1 MSRDPQQLRSC
12 SSTSGLDAGACIET
26 FDNNQNIPRTI
37 ANPRTHPVTNKIQV
51 FMDPTLLT
59 LLTGASGG
67 AVVAVV
73 SGVFSLISASNKD
86 KAESN
91 RQLRELATKLTL
103 EQWPSDKAE
112 WDEERKKLLPSV
124 PEALKPMLPRANITN
139 TYSKV
144 ISALREK

>member
-1 MSRDPQQLRSC
+1 
-12 SSTSGLDAGACIET
+12 
-26 FDNNQNIPRTI
+26 
-37 ANPRTHPVTNKIQV
+37 
-51 FMDPTLLT
+51 MDPTLLT